1 MKKCFRIALF
11 IGLLLCF
18 TCCLTGCGGADYDQN
33 DIAAIHQLI
42 DEHGWD
48 IPKDDVKAWDFVT
61 AWSNDNPRR
70 VESIALAKEQPVKG
84 TLDVSAFTGL
94 KFLWCVDNTMEEVIL
109 PESIVDITCCYNN
122 RLKVLDLSNVKNLE
136 SLSCHDNEQ
145 LTSIY
150 YDSLPALKH
159 MWCSD
164 NQLTE
169 LNVKGLPNATS
180 IDVASN
186 RLTELDD
193 ISSLPNLISI
203 DCSENQITGLH
214 LENLPELETVVCNDN
229 PLLALQIDNTPKLR
243 YVMVYDDVFVKC
255 DSNEFEFVS
264 LDYATRQIV
273 FQQPDVE
280 EINRDKW
287 VGIPEDAVIEGN
299 LLKFTIE
306 APDGADGITIEN
318 ATVRKIHDA
327 TTVDFLTKEFD

>member
-1 MKKCFRIALF
+1 MKKCFRIALI

-18 TCCLTGCGGADYDQN
+18 TCCLTGCGSADYDQN

-70 VESIALAKEQPVKG
+70 VESMALDCEAQPVTGK
-84 TLDVSAFTGL
+84 LDLSAFTGL
-94 KFLWCVDNTMEEVIL
+94 ENLWCMDNAIEELIL
-109 PESIVDITCCYNN
+109 PESIVDLTCAYNK
-122 RLKVLDLSNVKNLE
+122 LKVLDLSNAKNLE

-159 MWCSD
+159 MRCSY

-169 LNVKGLPNATS
+169 LNVEGLPNTTR

-186 RLTELDD
+186 CLTKLD
-193 ISSLPNLISI
+193 ISSMPNLVSI
-203 DCSENQITGLH
+203 DCSENQITDLH
-214 LENLPELETVVCNDN
+214 LENLPKLATVACYDN
-229 PLLALQIDNTPKLR
+229 PLLTLRIDNTPRLR
-243 YVMVYDDVFVKC
+243 DLIVYDDVFVKC
-255 DSNEFEFVS
+255 ASNKFEFVS

-287 VGIPEDAVIEGN
+287 VGIPENAVIEGN
-299 LLKFTIE
+299 LLKFTME
-306 APDGADGITIEN
+306 APDGANGITIEN
-318 ATVRKIHDA
+318 ATVRKIDDA
-327 TTVDFLTKEFD
+327 TTVDFLTKESDQ